1 MQDLNMQRVAAKFVP
16 RILTTEEKKW
26 RFSVA
31 TNMMQEAESDEN
43 FMGQIITGDETWV
56 YRYDLETRRQSS
68 QWKSADSPRLKKARQ
83 VWSKVRVM
91 LIIFFDMEGIV
102 HYEYVP
108 QGQTVNQQFY
118 LQVLKC
124 LRLAVSHKRPQ
135 KWAVGAW
142 ALHHDNAPAHIAH
155 SIQVFLA
162 SHGIP
167 VIQQPP
173 SSPDMAPCDFW
184 LFPN

>member
-1 MQDLNMQRVAAKFVP
+1 VYRHLV
-16 RILTTEEKKW
+16 ILTAEQKDW
-26 RFSVA
+26 RLSVA
-31 TNMMQEAESDEN
+31 TNMVQEAESDEN

-56 YRYDLETRRQSS
+56 YGYDPETKHQSS
-68 QWKSADSPRLKKARQ
+68 QWKSADSLRPKKARRVQ
-83 VWSKVRVM
+83 SEVM
-91 LIIFFDMEGIV
+91 LIVFFDMEGIV

-124 LRLAVSHKRPQ
+124 LTLAVSHKRPQ
-135 KWAVGAW
+135 KRVAGAW
-142 ALHHDNAPAHIAH
+142 ALHHDSAPAHTAH

-173 SSPDMAPCDFW
+173 YSPDMAPVTSGCS
-184 LFPN
+184 PN